1 MKKIA
6 MFMVIAVIVSLVSA
20 NVIPLPLVEVDD
32 IMRAN
37 DMIKRDQDFDNPLG
51 YYSEENELT
60 LEKKVKVGR
69 KYVLN

>member
-1 MKKIA
+1 

-32 IMRAN
+32 VMRAI

-51 YYSEENELT
+51 YSEENELT